1 MGGSMEKIIVK
12 GLRLKAYHGVNPE
25 EKVNG
30 QMFELDI
37 TALIDA
43 KSANASD
50 EIDDTVSYA
59 KIIKTARAV
68 FTAESYNLIEYA
80 SNKVAMEIMKEYPKL
95 KSVTVLLK
103 KPEAPISADFDY
115 VAVEETITREEY
127 MEIVGE

>member
-1 MGGSMEKIIVK
+1 MEKIIVK

-25 EKVNG
+25 EKING

-37 TALIDA
+37 TASIDA
-43 KSANASD
+43 KLANASD
-50 EIDDTVSYA
+50 ELDDTVSYA

-80 SNKVAMEIMKEYPKL
+80 ANKVGMEIMKTYPKL

-115 VAVEETITREEY
+115 VAVEETITREDYAELVK
-127 MEIVGE
+127 E

>member
-1 MGGSMEKIIVK
+1 MEKIIVK

-25 EKVNG
+25 EKING

-37 TALIDA
+37 TAFIDA
-43 KSANASD
+43 KPANASD
-50 EIDDTVSYA
+50 ELSDTVSYA

-80 SNKVAMEIMKEYPKL
+80 ANKVCMAIMEEYPKL
-95 KSVTVLLK
+95 TSTTVLLK

-127 MEIVGE
+127 LEIIG

>member
-1 MGGSMEKIIVK
+1 MEKIIVK

-43 KSANASD
+43 KPANVSD
-50 EIDDTVSYA
+50 ELDDTVSYA

-68 FTAESYNLIEYA
+68 FNAESYNLIEYA
-80 SNKVAMEIMKEYPKL
+80 SNKVAMEIMKTYPKL

-127 MEIVGE
+127 AELVGE

>member
-1 MGGSMEKIIVK
+1 MEKIIVK

-25 EKVNG
+25 EKING

-43 KSANASD
+43 KSANVSD
-50 EIDDTVSYA
+50 ELGDTVSYA

-80 SNKVAMEIMKEYPKL
+80 ANKVCMAIMEEYPKL
-95 KSVTVLLK
+95 KSTTVLLK

-127 MEIVGE
+127 LEIIG

>member
-1 MGGSMEKIIVK
+1 MEKIIVK

-43 KSANASD
+43 KPASASD
-50 EIDDTVSYA
+50 ELNDTVSYA

-80 SNKVAMEIMKEYPKL
+80 ANKVCMAIMETYPKL
-95 KSVTVLLK
+95 KAVTVLLK

-115 VAVEETITREEY
+115 VAVEETITREEFT
-127 MEIVGE
+127 EIVNQ

>member
-1 MGGSMEKIIVK
+1 MEKIIVK

-25 EKVNG
+25 EKING

-43 KSANASD
+43 KSANVSD
-50 EIDDTVSYA
+50 ELDDTVSYA

-80 SNKVAMEIMKEYPKL
+80 SNKVAMEIMEEYPKL

-127 MEIVGE
+127 LEIVGE

>member
-1 MGGSMEKIIVK
+1 MEKIIVK

-25 EKVNG
+25 EKIDG

-43 KSANASD
+43 KIANASD
-50 EIDDTVSYA
+50 ELDDTVSYA
-59 KIIKTARAV
+59 KIIKTVRAV

-80 SNKVAMEIMKEYPKL
+80 ANKVCMEIMKTYPKL

-103 KPEAPISADFDY
+103 KPEAPINADFDY

-127 MEIVGE
+127 AEILGE

>member
-1 MGGSMEKIIVK
+1 MEKIIIK

-43 KSANASD
+43 KPASASD
-50 EIDDTVSYA
+50 ELEDTVSYA

-80 SNKVAMEIMKEYPKL
+80 ANKVAMSIMQAYPKL
-95 KSVTVLLK
+95 NSVTVLLK

-127 MEIVGE
+127 SEIVNK

>member
-1 MGGSMEKIIVK
+1 MEKIIVK

-25 EKVNG
+25 EKIDG

-50 EIDDTVSYA
+50 DLSDTVSYA

-68 FTAESYNLIEYA
+68 FIAESYNLIEYA
-80 SNKVAMEIMKEYPKL
+80 ANKVCMEIMKTYPKL

-103 KPEAPISADFDY
+103 KPEAPINADFDY

-127 MEIVGE
+127 AEIVKQ

>member
-1 MGGSMEKIIVK
+1 MKVAVLGPKGTYSEIACIKYLEENNYKVK
-12 GLRLKAYHGVNPE
+12 
-25 EKVNG
+25 
-30 QMFELDI
+30 
-37 TALIDA
+37 
-43 KSANASD
+43 
-50 EIDDTVSYA
+50 SY

-80 SNKVAMEIMKEYPKL
+80 ANKVGMEIMKTYPKL

-127 MEIVGE
+127 AEITRE